1 VFLLLLFLYFFFLKK
16 EGLAACLYRCGWVGL
31 REDHRNLFHIFLPS
45 FFVGSSIFAYH
56 FFFFS
61 SFFIILD
68 FDSFFILFYSCV
80 APYAF
85 LMIFQLLRTKIMF
98 NCSYL
103 SYISALSVSLIFIT
117 NSTTYPGLEDTYITE
132 KPHEAL

>member
-1 VFLLLLFLYFFFLKK
+1 MSLSMWLGGVERGSQKFIQYFFNFFL
-16 EGLAACLYRCGWVGL
+16 CG
-31 REDHRNLFHIFLPS
+31 IFYFCVPL
-45 FFVGSSIFAYH
+45 
-56 FFFFS
+56 FFFS